1 MTAAHFDVCF
11 TCEAWCGQ
19 PSDPEM
25 LVYMEST
32 VPCVIALS
40 QQTNRG
46 RASADRTIQGCLRAC
61 VFLQCCLYRNACCEP
76 HSVWLQAKFE
86 EMCTEDD
93 KLVRQLSAEQSGPRY
108 VMNDALPKLAC
119 ILARTM
125 EQLEAAALFAFGG
138 LTVHER
144 AAVEARIQTPL
155 PNVATHATSEMHPTT
170 SADVFLAAA
179 HVVKYSAA
187 LKGMLLAANSQ
198 PGFAYMDVQDA
209 VATAQSFHRGVAVE
223 IMRLL
228 TNTQMVRGLK
238 HLCSPPLFV
247 CVCVCVCVQFA
258 IACSGSLSRRSLLN
272 VEQLLTL
279 MLRRMAT
286 LLPESVSRHVITH
299 YILEWPLL

>member
-1 MTAAHFDVCF
+1 
-11 TCEAWCGQ
+11 
-19 PSDPEM
+19 
-25 LVYMEST
+25 
-32 VPCVIALS
+32 
-40 QQTNRG
+40 
-46 RASADRTIQGCLRAC
+46 
-61 VFLQCCLYRNACCEP
+61 
-76 HSVWLQAKFE
+76 
-86 EMCTEDD
+86 
-93 KLVRQLSAEQSGPRY
+93 
-108 VMNDALPKLAC
+108 MNDALPKLAC

-155 PNVATHATSEMHPTT
+155 PPAATHATSEMHPTT

-209 VATAQSFHRGVAVE
+209 VATAQSFHRGVAVD

-238 HLCSPPLFV
+238 HLCSPPLCV
-247 CVCVCVCVQFA
+247 CVCVCVCAIRHCVQRKFVEKVA
-258 IACSGSLSRRSLLN
+258 AKRGATTDSDAAKDGDAASRISVAPRDDALHTGMAAVVTPAVHVDVHITPDEGGPVPPEHGEGTIAAGDPRGMSPKRPRIATGDDSILTPALNRSASAASDVTDEEL
-272 VEQLLTL
+272 EQLAF
-279 MLRRMAT
+279 MAQFER
-286 LLPESVSRHVITH
+286 ESPYALASGTRTTG
-299 YILEWPLL
+299 E